1 MMLQRVGS
9 STTVAPG
16 KIVAFRVAGTAV
28 AVANVGGQLYAFD
41 DACTHQ
47 HCSLADG
54 ELDGAIVECACHG
67 SRFDVTTGA
76 LVRGP
81 AQSPV
86 RSHAVA
92 VEGADLLVEP

>member
-1 MMLQRVGS
+1 MLQRVGS
-9 STTVAPG
+9 STAVAPG
-16 KIVAFRVAGTAV
+16 KIIAFRVAGTAI
-28 AVANVGGQLYAFD
+28 AVANVGGRLYAFD

-54 ELDGAIVECACHG
+54 DLDGTIVECACHG

-86 RSHAVA
+86 RAHGVA

>member
-1 MMLQRVGS
+1 MLQRVGS
-9 STTVAPG
+9 STAVAPG
-16 KIVAFRVAGTAV
+16 KITAFRAAGTAV

-41 DACTHQ
+41 DACPHQ

-54 ELDGAIVECACHG
+54 DLDGTIVQCACHG

-86 RSHAVA
+86 RAHAVE